1 MPAIKVIRKTTP
13 EDPEMVDLYLL
24 REEWAAARS
33 QLDPSPSLSGACTI
47 SGCRTMPFVALKTNT
62 GRRALCLRHFER
74 LRVET
79 V

>member
-13 EDPEMVDLYLL
+13 EDPEIGDLHQL
-24 REEWAAARS
+24 RDEWAAARR
-33 QLDPSPSLSGACTI
+33 QLVPSVLSGACSI
-47 SGCRTMPFVALKTNT
+47 SGCRTMPFVALKTAT
-62 GRRALCLRHFER
+62 GRRPLCLRHFEK